1 MAYVTFLVQVTCVTS
16 DILVQ
21 LSGLEAKN
29 IVDLRL
35 DLGGLDRGTFEGASR
50 GLLTF

>member
-16 DILVQ
+16 DMLVQ

-35 DLGGLDRGTFEGASR
+35 DLGVWTEEHLRELPGAC
-50 GLLTF
+50 